1 MAPLGDNG
9 TVNGDFALGGN
20 GGKGGQMRSR
30 ARDWAGRALAF
41 ARSAEPRA
49 APSGRAVAADLGL
62 ASAAALASLIAVI
75 YTTRGQDSVWLY
87 PNGELVTQGA
97 QGSGGIPAAA
107 AFSVLVT
114 TAPLALRRIR
124 PLTAFWVV
132 FSGIILTS
140 QYINT
145 VTVIA
150 IVVAAYSAVVH
161 SRYRGAA
168 LISVPLVGLVI
179 TAIFPDTSP
188 PLTRRF
194 AALFVL
200 VPVALVGNAV
210 QMWRR
215 RADDSQARLRHA
227 QAEHEAATARALA
240 AERARIAGELH
251 DVVTHNVSVMVVQAG
266 AARRVLAASPGEAT
280 AALLAVEASGRTAMI
295 ELQHLL
301 GLLSPVDG
309 MQPRGEEPL
318 RPQPGLDR
326 LRPLI
331 DRVAAAGLP
340 AELTVS
346 GRPRAL
352 SPGLDLAAYRV
363 VQEALTNV
371 MKHAGQART
380 AVRLDYRPD
389 ELIIDVSDDG
399 PPIGAQ
405 ARDCANPGGRPP
417 ASPHPPP
424 TARLPIPPS
433 LSLSTPPSWPTSGRP
448 LRPGPAYAGA
458 RTAAGESAPGR
469 DALGQAKLDGG
480 RGLLGL
486 RERVSLYGGE
496 FDAGPRPAGG
506 WRVTARLPLDPQPAD
521 GGAAQDSPLAPV
533 PARS

>member
-1 MAPLGDNG
+1 
-9 TVNGDFALGGN
+9 VNGN
-20 GGKGGQMRSR
+20 GGKVGLGRQMSAGVRG
-30 ARDWAGRALAF
+30 WAGRALAF
-41 ARSAEPRA
+41 ARSTEPRD
-49 APSGRAVAADLGL
+49 APSRRAMAADLAL
-62 ASAAALASLIAVI
+62 ASAVALASLVAVVYSTGGRI
-75 YTTRGQDSVWLY
+75 SVWPSPSGEIVTRGAD
-87 PNGELVTQGA
+87 
-97 QGSGGIPAAA
+97 GSGGIPAAA
-107 AFSVLVT
+107 VFSVLVT
-114 TAPLALRRIR
+114 TAPLALRRVR

-132 FSGIILTS
+132 FVGILLTS
-140 QYINT
+140 NYINT
-145 VTVIA
+145 VTIIA
-150 IVVAAYSAVVH
+150 IVLTAYSAVTR
-161 SRYRGAA
+161 SRFRGAA
-168 LISVPLVGLVI
+168 LISVPLAGLVI
-179 TAIFPDTSP
+179 TAIFANTAP
-188 PLTRRF
+188 PLPGRF

-200 VPVALVGNAV
+200 VPVTLVGNAV
-210 QMWRR
+210 QTWRR

-227 QAEHEAATARALA
+227 QAEHQAATARALA

-280 AALLAVEASGRTAMI
+280 TALLAVEASGRTAMI

-309 MQPRGEEPL
+309 MQSPGEEVL

-352 SPGLDLAAYRV
+352 PPGLDLAAYRV

-371 MKHAGQART
+371 MKHAGHART

-399 PPIGAQ
+399 PPA
-405 ARDCANPGGRPP
+405 AT
-417 ASPHPPP
+417 P
-424 TARLPIPPS
+424 TAS
-433 LSLSTPPSWPTSGRP
+433 LV
-448 LRPGPAYAGA
+448 
-458 RTAAGESAPGR
+458 
-469 DALGQAKLDGG
+469 GG

-506 WRVTARLPLDPQPAD
+506 WRVTARLPLDTLDARDDQPAGDAD
-521 GGAAQDSPLAPV
+521 GGPAQDSSLAPV
-533 PARS
+533 PARP